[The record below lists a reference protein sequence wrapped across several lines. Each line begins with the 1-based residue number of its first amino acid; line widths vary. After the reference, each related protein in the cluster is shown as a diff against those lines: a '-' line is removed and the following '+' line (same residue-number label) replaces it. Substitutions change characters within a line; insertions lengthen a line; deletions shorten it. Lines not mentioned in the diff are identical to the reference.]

1 MPCDQR
7 ITNTVEFKAGT
18 DPDLLRAALEA
29 AGYRVYDY
37 YGGIG
42 FTHNQNYNLGG
53 KFKDGVFTVT
63 EGTDTNAIKRQYS
76 IASVKAT
83 AKKFG
88 WTVKQDKNN
97 PLRMQVVKR
106 Q

>member
-7 ITNTVEFKAGT
+7 ITNTVEFKEGT
-18 DPDLLRAALEA
+18 DPELLKAALEA
-29 AGYRVYDY
+29 AGFRTYDY
-37 YGGIG
+37 LGGIG
-42 FTHNQNYNLGG
+42 FTHNTDYRLGG
-53 KFKDGVFTVT
+53 KFNKGVFTVT

-88 WTVKQDKNN
+88 WTVKQDQKN
-97 PLRMQVVKR
+97 PLKMQVIKR
-106 Q
+106 S